1 MVLTLTRRT
10 PPVVVFLLALAALAL
25 LALIGAPDWLVMAP
39 VALGATQTLATA
51 DAILKDLYRGPIVE
65 QVNYKTYM
73 LDMIE
78 RDSDHVDFTGRRAV
92 VPLHT
97 QRNLSPTSIAD
108 GGTLPDPGTQGYRYA
123 TIDIKYHAAG
133 MELTDQAI
141 KQAKGNEGAFIN
153 LLDADSKALAKDMKK
168 NINRQVFG
176 DGKGTVAGLT
186 SSPAAAATFTVTN
199 TQPLQAGQTIDIRDI
214 AAGTVRAAGVVIQ
227 SINRTTRT
235 ITLTTNVTATG
246 NAGGTLDGIFLP
258 GAYGLEMEGLRS
270 AVGATGVFHGIDRT
284 VAAGE
289 FWRGKTRDAAAAT
302 AGESL
307 FEQLIDDIGA
317 VGLGDVEVV
326 LTSRGIRRRLADTYQ
341 STKRFNDAKAVE
353 VHGGYT
359 AIFVNEVPVIS
370 DDDAPK
376 GWAFALRKEA
386 FKWFEVEAPDWLKSE
401 DGTIWHL
408 ANGATVASK
417 RAAWQA
423 WFVWYASLGVTQPG
437 AIGAIFNAAD
447 DVG

>member
-1 MVLTLTRRT
+1 M
-10 PPVVVFLLALAALAL
+10 
-25 LALIGAPDWLVMAP
+25 
-39 VALGATQTLATA
+39 ATQTLATA

-73 LDMIE
+73 LDMID
-78 RDSDHVDFTGRRAV
+78 RDSDHVDFTGRRAI
-92 VPLHT
+92 VPLHANP
-97 QRNLSPTSIAD
+97 NLSSTSIAD
-108 GGTLPDPGTQGYRYA
+108 GGTLPDPGTQGYRNA

-133 MELTDQAI
+133 MEITDQAV
-141 KQAKGNEGAFIN
+141 KQATGNEGAFIN
-153 LLDADSKALAKDMKK
+153 LLDADSKALARDMKK

-176 DGKGTVAGLT
+176 DGKGTIAGLT
-186 SSPAAAATFTVTN
+186 SSPAAVASFTVTN
-199 TQPLQAGQTIDIRDI
+199 TQPLRAGQKIDIRDI
-214 AAGTVRAAGVVIQ
+214 ATGAVRAAAVTIQ
-227 SINRTTRT
+227 SINRATRT
-235 ITLTTNVTATG
+235 ITLTSAVTATG
-246 NAGGTLDGIFLP
+246 NAGGTADGIYLP

-270 AVGATGVFHGIDRT
+270 AVGTTGTFHGIDRS
-284 VAAGE
+284 VDAGE
-289 FWRGKTRDAAAAT
+289 FWRGKQRDAAGAT

-307 FEQLIDDIGA
+307 FEQLLDDIGVA
-317 VGLGDVEVV
+317 GLGDAECI

-386 FKWFEVEAPDWLKSE
+386 FKWFQVDDPDWLKSE
-401 DGTIWHL
+401 DGTVWHL
-408 ANGATVASK
+408 ANGSTVASR

-423 WFVWYASLGVTQPG
+423 WFVWYASLGVTQPTAVG
-437 AIGAIFNAAD
+437 AVINAAD